1 MYFTNRQFWVSK
13 NASFKKYSQNVFSRK
28 LSWCME
34 QSLLHNVQRGCRCNQ
49 LFIYQTL
56 SSVTTNWLTDVE
68 CSTPYVYYTM
78 PIDNKRL
85 VRLLRSKLIRI
96 VKLCSTTFLT
106 VLITTS
112 INVYCFAMFYQ
123 CCHSLTGTLLLN
135 INFA

>member
-1 MYFTNRQFWVSK
+1 
-13 NASFKKYSQNVFSRK
+13 
-28 LSWCME
+28 ME

-78 PIDNKRL
+78 PIDNKRS
-85 VRLLRSKLIRI
+85 VRLLRCKFIRI
-96 VKLCSTTFLT
+96 VKLCSTTFLMIF
-106 VLITTS
+106 ITTN

-123 CCHSLTGTLLLN
+123 CCHSFYETLVLN
-135 INFA
+135 INLVKGQKFIHQIILDFPNDKE

>member
-1 MYFTNRQFWVSK
+1 
-13 NASFKKYSQNVFSRK
+13 
-28 LSWCME
+28 ME

-85 VRLLRSKLIRI
+85 VRLLRCKLIRI
-96 VKLCSTTFLT
+96 VELCSTTFLR
-106 VLITTS
+106 VLITAS
-112 INVYCFAMFYQ
+112 VNVYFCEMFYQ
-123 CCHSLTGTLLLN
+123 FCHSFTERLVLN
-135 INFA
+135 INFVKRQKCIHQILLDFPNDKE